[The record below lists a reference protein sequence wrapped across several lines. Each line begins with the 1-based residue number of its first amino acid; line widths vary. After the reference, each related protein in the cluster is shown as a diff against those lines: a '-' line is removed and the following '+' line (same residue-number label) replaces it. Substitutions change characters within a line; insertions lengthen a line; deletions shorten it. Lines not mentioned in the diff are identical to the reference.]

1 MIRNK
6 LCNKIIFK
14 FDLVVPE
21 IIAFNPTKNEIWRA
35 IRKKKNIFLNK
46 TQRKISSLKDYV
58 TL

>member
-21 IIAFNPTKNEIWRA
+21 IIAFNPTKNKIWRA
-35 IRKKKNIFLNK
+35 IRKEKKTYFLIKHNEK
-46 TQRKISSLKDYV
+46 
-58 TL
+58 